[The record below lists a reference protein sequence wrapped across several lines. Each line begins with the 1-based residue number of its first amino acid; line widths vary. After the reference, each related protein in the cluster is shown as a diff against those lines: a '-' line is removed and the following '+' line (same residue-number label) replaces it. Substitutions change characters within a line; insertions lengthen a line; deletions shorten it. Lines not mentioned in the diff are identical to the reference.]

1 MRIKTQLGRF
11 PARTMALSVAAAIAS
26 QCLPSVA
33 QDASESASD
42 DSRLAIEEVIVTGM
56 KRDVMQQDL
65 GAAVTTV
72 TANQMEMSFSTD
84 ITALTQLAPNV
95 TFSKQHGFNAV
106 GGGIRGTG
114 FMSILVTKDPSVG
127 FAIDDFVITHVQSQW
142 AEMFDIEQVEIFR
155 GPQGTLFGK
164 NTTGGAVNITTKKPV
179 LGEFFGKVQTS
190 YGQFASNDSDVSKT
204 TLELNVPLTDS
215 LAMRVAAIYD
225 YSQGFYSNDKPPGGT
240 VTCLACPPVD
250 FNSVVSDYS
259 FTGDGSEIGGK
270 EVAAAKIKLRW
281 QPNDFYLA
289 DFTLEILRDDS
300 ETPAAANVTPEGEGF
315 IFPTLGFPG
324 IGNGDPFST
333 GQSYLDIPGISIP
346 DGHNVDTDGYYLTQ
360 TFSLDNFII
369 KSITGYRE
377 QEEILNSTYTGEAY
391 TSLYDAARN
400 SIRETFQQ
408 ELRLTSDLD
417 GPLNF
422 VVGVA
427 YYTDD
432 VDFNVFGR
440 FGWLPIQVG
449 AGIFDDILQIQ
460 ATEQERESTAIYIDG
475 TYELTDATRL
485 SLGFRHTRDEKD
497 FHRLDIG
504 GAGGNPLSNF
514 LFDLTQVTGPFTN
527 PLPESAFALNA
538 RRNAEFS
545 ANTYRVVLDHDL
557 RDDMMVYAS
566 FATGFVAGGFA
577 ETCGIYGGCQPFN
590 SEENDSFEI
599 GLKADLLDGKMRL
612 NMAYF
617 DVTYDSLQRDAVL
630 VVKDASGNDF
640 QETVSVNEGES
651 SNSGVEIELIYLA
664 SDNLRIDANLGT
676 MDHKYD
682 SYAPSQDMATLGLSG
697 PAQPVD
703 LTSMDVPFSPELTMG
718 IGVTYDLPL
727 RSGANLTF
735 NLSAHYQDD
744 FATASFPANYQGA
757 DSAGN
762 PIIREKGNTRSEE
775 RTLVDGYVKYVDSN
789 ERFEITAYGKNL
801 TDETWR
807 NSAQPVSNLWTW
819 AGYGPPREIGVRLG
833 FNF

>member
-1 MRIKTQLGRF
+1 MRIKFRSILG
-11 PARTMALSVAAAIAS
+11 PAGIGFVSLLITAFAAMLAS
-26 QCLPSVA
+26 A
-33 QDASESASD
+33 QDASE

-56 KRDVMQQDL
+56 KRDVGQQDL
-65 GAAVTTV
+65 GAAVSTV

-84 ITALTQLAPNV
+84 ITALTQLSPNV

-127 FAIDDFVITHVQSQW
+127 FAIDDFAINHVQSQW

-179 LGEFFGKVQTS
+179 LGEFFGKVQAS
-190 YGQFASNDSDVSKT
+190 YGQFASNDSEVTKA
-204 TLELNVPLTDS
+204 TLELNIPLGET
-215 LAMRVAAIYD
+215 LAMRIAAIHD
-225 YSQGFYSNDKPPGGT
+225 YSDGFYTNDKPPGGT
-240 VTCLACPPVD
+240 VTCLACSPDGVP
-250 FNSVVSDYS
+250 FESVVSDYP
-259 FTGDGSEIGGK
+259 FTGDGSDIGGK
-270 EVAAAKIKLRW
+270 DVTAAKIKLRY
-281 QPNDFYLA
+281 QPNDFYMA
-289 DFTLEILRDDS
+289 DFTWEILRDDS

-315 IFPTLGFPG
+315 LWPLLGFPG
-324 IGNGDPFST
+324 IGDGDPFST
-333 GQSYLDIPGISIP
+333 GQSYLNVPGVNLG

-360 TFSLDNFII
+360 TFSLDNYTV
-369 KSITGYRE
+369 KSITGYRD

-400 SIRETFQQ
+400 SVRETFQQ
-408 ELRLTSDLD
+408 ELRLSSDLD

-422 VVGVA
+422 VVGAA

-440 FGWLPIQVG
+440 FGFLPL
-449 AGIFDDILQIQ
+449 ASAAAIFDDILQIQ
-460 ATEQERESTAIYIDG
+460 ATEQERESYAFYVDG
-475 TYELTDATRL
+475 TYELTESTRL
-485 SLGFRHTRDEKD
+485 SLGYRHTRDEKE

-514 LFDLTQVTGPFTN
+514 LFDLSQVTGPFDN

-538 RRNAEFS
+538 RRTAEFS
-545 ANTYRVVLDHDL
+545 ANTYRIVVDHDF
-557 RDDMMVYAS
+557 REDIMVYAS

-577 ETCGIYGGCQPFN
+577 ETCGIYGGCKPFN

-612 NMAYF
+612 NLAIY
-617 DVTYDSLQRDAVL
+617 DVTYESLQRDAVL

-651 SNSGVEIELIYLA
+651 SNSGIEIEMIYLPT
-664 SDNLRIDANLGT
+664 DNLRVDFNLGT
-676 MDHKYD
+676 MDHEYD
-682 SYAPSQDMATLGLSG
+682 EYAPSQDMATLGLSG
-697 PAQPVD
+697 PPQRVD

-718 IGVTYDLPL
+718 IGLTYDLPL
-727 RSGANLTF
+727 ASGATMVF
-735 NLSAHYQDD
+735 NLSAHYQDE

-757 DSAGN
+757 DSSGN
-762 PIIREKGNTRSEE
+762 PIIRQKQNTSSEE
-775 RTLVDGYVKYVDSN
+775 RTLVDGYIKYIDPD
-789 ERFEITAYGKNL
+789 ERFEITAYGKNI

-819 AGYGPPREIGVRLG
+819 AGYGPPREIGVRVG

>member
-1 MRIKTQLGRF
+1 MRVKFRSLPACALLGTVSISIAF
-11 PARTMALSVAAAIAS
+11 GALQAS
-26 QCLPSVA
+26 A
-33 QDASESASD
+33 QETDEV
-42 DSRLAIEEVIVTGM
+42 SRLAIEEVIVTGM

-65 GAAVTTV
+65 GAAVSTV

-127 FAIDDFVITHVQSQW
+127 FAIDDFAINHVQSQW

-164 NTTGGAVNITTKKPV
+164 NTTGGAVSITTKKPV
-179 LGEFFGKVQTS
+179 LGEFFGKVQAS
-190 YGQFASNDSDVSKT
+190 YGQFASNDSDVTKT
-204 TLELNVPLTDS
+204 TLELNIPLGET
-215 LAMRVAAIYD
+215 LAMRIAAIHD
-225 YSQGFYSNDKPPGGT
+225 YSQGFYTNDKPPGGT
-240 VTCLACPPVD
+240 VTCLACSPDGVP
-250 FNSVVSDYS
+250 FESVVSDFP

-270 EVAAAKIKLRW
+270 EVTAAKIKLRY
-281 QPNDFYLA
+281 QPNDFYMA

-315 IFPTLGFPG
+315 LWPLMGFPG
-324 IGNGDPFST
+324 IGDGDPFST
-333 GQSYLDIPGISIP
+333 GQSYLNVPGVNLA
-346 DGHNVDTDGYYLTQ
+346 DGHNVDADGYYLTQ
-360 TFSLDNFII
+360 TFSLDNYTI

-400 SIRETFQQ
+400 SVRETFQQ
-408 ELRLTSDLD
+408 ELRLSSDLD
-417 GPLNF
+417 GPLNY
-422 VVGVA
+422 VVGAA

-440 FGWLPIQVG
+440 FGFLPL
-449 AGIFDDILQIQ
+449 ASAAAIFDDILQIQ
-460 ATEQERESTAIYIDG
+460 ATDQERESYAFYIDG
-475 TYELTDATRL
+475 TYELTESTRL
-485 SLGFRHTRDEKD
+485 SLGYRHTRDEKE

-514 LFDLTQVTGPFTN
+514 LFDLSQVTGPFTN

-538 RRNAEFS
+538 RRSAEFS
-545 ANTYRVVLDHDL
+545 ANTYRIVVDHDF
-557 RDDMMVYAS
+557 RDNIMVYGS

-577 ETCGIYGGCQPFN
+577 ETCGMYGGCQPFN
-590 SEENDSFEI
+590 SEENDSFEV
-599 GLKADLLDGKMRL
+599 GLKADLMDGRMRL
-612 NMAYF
+612 NLALY
-617 DVTYDSLQRDAVL
+617 DVTYESLQRDAVL

-651 SNSGVEIELIYLA
+651 SNRGIEVELIYLPT
-664 SDNLRIDANLGT
+664 DNLRIDFNLGT
-676 MDHKYD
+676 MDHEYD
-682 SYAPSQDMATLGLSG
+682 EYAPSQDMATLGLSG
-697 PAQPVD
+697 PPQRVD

-718 IGVTYDLPL
+718 IGATYDLPL
-727 RSGANLTF
+727 ASGATLIF
-735 NLSAHYQDD
+735 NLSAHYQDE

-757 DSAGN
+757 DSNGD
-762 PIIREKGNTRSEE
+762 PIIRQKQNTSSEE
-775 RTLVDGYVKYVDSN
+775 RTLVDGYVKYVDPN
-789 ERFEITAYGKNL
+789 ERFEVTAYGKNL

-819 AGYGPPREIGVRLG
+819 AGYGPPREIGVRVG